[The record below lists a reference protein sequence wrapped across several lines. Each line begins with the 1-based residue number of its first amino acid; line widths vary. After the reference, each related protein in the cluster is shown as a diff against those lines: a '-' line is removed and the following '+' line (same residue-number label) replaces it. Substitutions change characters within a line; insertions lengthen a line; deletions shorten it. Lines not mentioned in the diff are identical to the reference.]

1 MSIAGERASAGISS
15 SAASIA
21 ARLCRPARY
30 PVSTSSDTRHYSCAV
45 LAAASFQ
52 TILLSG
58 SVAVGIVGGLVAASV
73 SAREYQLEARTQRA
87 EIEIQLARLFSE
99 LVPIANARGPATLSE
114 AAVQA
119 IAGANPGFTSD
130 DLLRAAVPVPVGL
143 ATQAAAVASIGYL
156 GSKYESPAGTVGG
169 VSGLGGVGRGRRG
182 RASRAR

>member
-1 MSIAGERASAGISS
+1 M
-15 SAASIA
+15 
-21 ARLCRPARY
+21 
-30 PVSTSSDTRHYSCAV
+30 
-45 LAAASFQ
+45 
-52 TILLSG
+52 
-58 SVAVGIVGGLVAASV
+58 GIVGGLVAASV

-156 GSKYESPAGTVGG
+156 GSKYAELRAPALEALESLGYID
-169 VSGLGGVGRGRRG
+169 SGPDLK
-182 RASRAR
+182 SRERELTR